1 MALQHPVSRN
11 GQSGLPELLAPAG
24 SPEAFR
30 AAVAAGADA
39 VYLSGRKF
47 GARAYA
53 QNFTGPEIEEAI
65 AYAHARGVRV
75 YITVN
80 TLLHDREL
88 AAVGEYLVWLYSIG
102 ADAVLIQDIGVAAL
116 AREVVPGLPLHASTQ
131 MTIHNADGVRWAAEM
146 GFSRVVLA
154 RELSLDE
161 INAIA
166 RSTKNTNIGLEVFV
180 HGALCY
186 CYSGQCLLS
195 SVIGGR
201 SGNRGMCAQPCR
213 KPYTLVTGESDSYG
227 RMVRLQDVP
236 LPERY
241 LLSPKDL
248 CTVKDLERLVHSP
261 VVSLKIEGRM
271 KSPEY
276 VATVVSTY
284 RKALDARAGST
295 APEQDA
301 DMRDLALAFNRGFT
315 KGYLFG
321 QKCNCATER
330 LSRNYNSAV
339 MGRTW
344 SDNHG
349 LLIGTVTGYAGSGEV
364 TIRPVIPTELSAG
377 DGLVFRDPGQEN
389 TEFGF
394 SLNAVPRYQRETI
407 TVPSPCPVKPG
418 TLVFLTSSTAL
429 TAQAHRIIASSHPEL
444 RTPVPI
450 DLAVRVGN
458 EGIPVLDG
466 VIDAGKKKPV
476 TVSYTSTVRL
486 LPARTH
492 PLTAAQFEAQLK
504 KTGGTPFTIRKFS
517 LDYAGGMF
525 APVSAINLMRRGFLA
540 EAKKELIAASRPSDS
555 AVGQA
560 HARWVPVAHRLL
572 SYSHRRQG
580 DPAKTLKLSVYA
592 DAIDLISEAVT
603 AGCDTIYFEPKNNP
617 DSISCRSSPHDRSVE
632 RQLFSALAICRD
644 AGIPLFWKLPRI
656 TRMHELDAALVLLKK
671 LHREG
676 MDACMV
682 ESTGAAY
689 AVRHAVP
696 GLQIA
701 GSAGLNV
708 FNHIAVRHLAPQ
720 FSRLTISPELS
731 GREIGELVRFARA
744 DRLDTILELIVQ
756 GNTEA
761 MVSEDCLLEPLLKC
775 RPGSC
780 DDTVPA
786 GFFGLRDSSGR
797 IFPVHT
803 DTGCRT
809 HIFNAAETCL
819 IDHLPS
825 LRKMGIGMVAIDA
838 RNRTA
843 AYVKRMVCSYRDAI
857 QLTQQGG
864 GNLRGHLAGLKDAIK
879 DITKGGI
886 TAGHFVR
893 GLKEA

>member
-65 AYAHARGVRV
+65 AYAHARGVRG

-227 RMVRLQDVP
+227 RPVRLQDVP

-284 RKALDARAGST
+284 RKALDAHAGST

-301 DMRDLALAFNRGFT
+301 DMRTLALAFNRGFT
-315 KGYLFG
+315 KGYLLG

-330 LSRNYNSAV
+330 LSRNYCN
-339 MGRTW
+339 
-344 SDNHG
+344 
-349 LLIGTVTGYAGSGEV
+349 YA
-364 TIRPVIPTELSAG
+364 TECLS
-377 DGLVFRDPGQEN
+377 RN
-389 TEFGF
+389 Y
-394 SLNAVPRYQRETI
+394 NKRH
-407 TVPSPCPVKPG
+407 
-418 TLVFLTSSTAL
+418 TA
-429 TAQAHRIIASSHPEL
+429 R
-444 RTPVPI
+444 
-450 DLAVRVGN
+450 
-458 EGIPVLDG
+458 
-466 VIDAGKKKPV
+466 
-476 TVSYTSTVRL
+476 
-486 LPARTH
+486 
-492 PLTAAQFEAQLK
+492 
-504 KTGGTPFTIRKFS
+504 
-517 LDYAGGMF
+517 
-525 APVSAINLMRRGFLA
+525 
-540 EAKKELIAASRPSDS
+540 
-555 AVGQA
+555 
-560 HARWVPVAHRLL
+560 
-572 SYSHRRQG
+572 
-580 DPAKTLKLSVYA
+580 
-592 DAIDLISEAVT
+592 
-603 AGCDTIYFEPKNNP
+603 
-617 DSISCRSSPHDRSVE
+617 
-632 RQLFSALAICRD
+632 
-644 AGIPLFWKLPRI
+644 
-656 TRMHELDAALVLLKK
+656 
-671 LHREG
+671 
-676 MDACMV
+676 
-682 ESTGAAY
+682 
-689 AVRHAVP
+689 
-696 GLQIA
+696 
-701 GSAGLNV
+701 
-708 FNHIAVRHLAPQ
+708 
-720 FSRLTISPELS
+720 
-731 GREIGELVRFARA
+731 
-744 DRLDTILELIVQ
+744 
-756 GNTEA
+756 
-761 MVSEDCLLEPLLKC
+761 
-775 RPGSC
+775 
-780 DDTVPA
+780 
-786 GFFGLRDSSGR
+786 
-797 IFPVHT
+797 
-803 DTGCRT
+803 
-809 HIFNAAETCL
+809 
-819 IDHLPS
+819 
-825 LRKMGIGMVAIDA
+825 
-838 RNRTA
+838 
-843 AYVKRMVCSYRDAI
+843 
-857 QLTQQGG
+857 
-864 GNLRGHLAGLKDAIK
+864 
-879 DITKGGI
+879 
-886 TAGHFVR
+886 
-893 GLKEA
+893 